1 MSALLLLLTAVQA
14 AADPPPAATV
24 EVPAAPW
31 VAAGP
36 VWVAPLPQCRP
47 CLGDRICA
55 CYRRFGLVISGAAC
69 FYGRPGI
76 PVSNGPSEA
85 AYLSYF
91 QQPPC
96 PAVSAPV
103 PAPAAGGQK

>member
-14 AADPPPAATV
+14 ADTPPAATV

-55 CYRRFGLVISGAAC
+55 CYQRFGLVISGAAC

-76 PVSNGPSEA
+76 PLSNGPSEA